1 MVPVFKNV
9 GERFTVKTYRPVILL
24 SVVNKVF
31 KKLLN
36 KRIVD
41 HLEKCGLFS
50 NFLYGF
56 RSSRSTVDLVTV
68 ASDRIVRVFNR
79 SGAA

>member
-9 GERFTVKTYRPVILL
+9 GERFTVKNYRPVILL

-56 RSSRSTVDLVTV
+56 RFSRSTVDLVTV